1 MVGPCT
7 VDFVLGIMSLLAPP
21 GNLSPRPRHEIVTGS
36 RLFTDL
42 PPDPEAWDA
51 DTLQRLE
58 NTLWA
63 LFDSPLNV
71 PAFELFV
78 RCQILTPRWMR
89 SLMRSGQ
96 QKNFPVLLLAMF
108 QWITYDPAA
117 IPCDTHDITT
127 FLMSHKGLK
136 PEVIDL
142 KANPQVYMRGLVNIT
157 LRWMLNSRLA
167 SLPRLGRV
175 KDLYTSLGS
184 LAHIRRFIEDIET
197 AMYPRRNVV
206 FTYLSSRK
214 VCALVNVGSVRLSPH
229 YLSDWHVSFRELNR
243 STRGS
248 GRSPF
253 QRTVGTRSD
262 GPIHLR
268 YLIFNLTPRGR
279 QSPRFRNDVLLSG
292 SLFTDPPPAPEAWDA
307 DALQCLESTLWAAFN
322 SPLDFLNFE
331 LLVRCHILTPRWMRS
346 LMRSEQ
352 KESFPVLLLAMFQ
365 WITYDP
371 AIPRDTHDIMAFLMS
386 HKGLKPEVIAPN
398 ADHVICRRA
407 GAAITLRWM
416 SLPDPVQLTDLYM
429 PSAMETIAQIR
440 RYVEDMTLD
449 DDEDSDINNV
459 GELID

>member
-1 MVGPCT
+1 
-7 VDFVLGIMSLLAPP
+7 MSLLAPP

-197 AMYPRRNVV
+197 A
-206 FTYLSSRK
+206 
-214 VCALVNVGSVRLSPH
+214 
-229 YLSDWHVSFRELNR
+229 
-243 STRGS
+243 
-248 GRSPF
+248 
-253 QRTVGTRSD
+253 
-262 GPIHLR
+262 
-268 YLIFNLTPRGR
+268 
-279 QSPRFRNDVLLSG
+279 
-292 SLFTDPPPAPEAWDA
+292 PEAWDA

-416 SLPDPVQLTDLYM
+416 LNSRLASLPDPVQLTDLYM